1 MSTRLTPREML
12 EKLISFNTVSDRSNL
27 DLLSFVETYLAEHGV
42 ASMRVPDNTGTK
54 AALHARIGPFEDGGV
69 VLSAHTD
76 VVPVAGQAWSQ
87 DPFAAWVSDGK
98 LYGRGSADMK
108 GFAATVLAMVPDFV
122 AADLQRPV
130 HIALS
135 YDEEVGCFGAPPL
148 VKDMLAR
155 GPRPGFAIV
164 GEPTNMRVV
173 TAHKGI
179 AVYKTTIKGHPAH
192 SSQLHRG
199 VSAISAAAKLI
210 SWLDARTSENKTKAD
225 PNSAFE
231 PPYTTLHSGVIKGG
245 EAHNITAQHCEF
257 ATDFRLLPGDSK
269 EAWLGA
275 YRSFIEEDV
284 LPGMLAISGDCD
296 ITVEELAYV
305 PGLSEEDDGQA
316 ETEVRRLTGDNGRH
330 VVVYATEGGIFQEH
344 GVSTVVCGPGS
355 IDQAHQAD
363 EFIELVELDRCAAFL
378 GRLIARLS

>member
-1 MSTRLTPREML
+1 MNTRYTPREML
-12 EKLISFNTVSDRSNL
+12 EKLISFNTISNRSNL
-27 DLLSFVETYLAEHGV
+27 DLITFVETYLAEHGV
-42 ASMRVPDNTGTK
+42 TSIRVPDETGTK
-54 AALHARIGPFEDGGV
+54 AALHARIGPSEDGGA

-87 DPFAAWVSDGK
+87 DPFKAWVSDGK
-98 LYGRGSADMK
+98 LFGRGSADMK
-108 GFAATVLAMVPDFV
+108 GFAATVLAKVPDFV
-122 AADLQRPV
+122 AADLERPV

-148 VKDMLAR
+148 VKDMLAK
-155 GPRPGFAIV
+155 GPRPSIAIV
-164 GEPTNMRVV
+164 GEPTNMKVV

-179 AVYKTTIKGHPAH
+179 AVYKTTITGHPAH

-210 SWLDARTSENKTKAD
+210 SWLDARTQENKANAD
-225 PNSAFE
+225 PSSAFE
-231 PPYTTLHSGVIKGG
+231 PPYTTLHSGIIKGG

-257 ATDFRLLPGDSK
+257 TTDFRLLPGDSK
-269 EAWLGA
+269 EAWLEA
-275 YRSFIEEDV
+275 YRTFIDKDV
-284 LPGMLAISGDCD
+284 MPGMLAISGDCD
-296 ITVEELAYV
+296 IKVEELAYV
-305 PGLSEEDDGQA
+305 PGLSEEDDGLA
-316 ETEVRRLTGDNGRH
+316 ESEVRGLTGDNARH

-363 EFIELVELDRCAAFL
+363 EFIELVELDRCATFL
-378 GRLIARLS
+378 DRLIMRLS